1 MIKMDLRK
9 IMFQS
14 RIEMDEK
21 KREPLKKVITEKLEW
36 NITIKKLILNKFM
49 SCNWEQYDNLNVSRT

>member
-1 MIKMDLRK
+1 
-9 IMFQS
+9 MFQS

-21 KREPLKKVITEKLEW
+21 KREPLKKVIKEKLEW

>member
-14 RIEMDEK
+14 RIEMGEK
-21 KREPLKKVITEKLEW
+21 KREPLKKVIKEKLE
-36 NITIKKLILNKFM
+36 
-49 SCNWEQYDNLNVSRT
+49 

>member
-9 IMFQS
+9 IMFQP

-21 KREPLKKVITEKLEW
+21 KREPLKKVIKEKLE
-36 NITIKKLILNKFM
+36 
-49 SCNWEQYDNLNVSRT
+49 